1 MPINDSL
8 NFNSSASLGADQN
21 PQWVILL
28 HGLGRTKRSMNKI
41 RKELARAGYSTIN
54 QGYPSTRHDI
64 ARLSDRYL
72 RPAVEQCLQQKASKI
87 HLVSHSMGGLLI
99 RQYLQSHTLPPES
112 RIVMLSPPNQGS
124 EVAEFL
130 KNYSI
135 YQWILGPAAQQLGT
149 TDRPY
154 EKYSSIPYEVGIIT
168 GNVSSDPWFGKLI
181 PGANDGKVSVER
193 AKLPGMNDFLVI
205 RAGHTRIMQS
215 KLATQQILN
224 FLRFGHFQR

>member
-1 MPINDSL
+1 
-8 NFNSSASLGADQN
+8 
-21 PQWVILL
+21 
-28 HGLGRTKRSMNKI
+28 MNKI
-41 RKELARAGYSTIN
+41 RKALTRAGYPTTN

-64 ARLSDRYL
+64 SRLTDHFVA
-72 RPAVEQCLQQKASKI
+72 PAVERCLRQKASKI

-99 RQYLQSHTLPPES
+99 RQYLQSHTLPTGS

-135 YQWILGPAAQQLGT
+135 YRWILGPAALQLGT

-154 EKYSSIPYEVGIIT
+154 DKSSSIPYEIGIIT
-168 GNVSSDPWFGKLI
+168 GNISSDPWFAKLI

-193 AKLPGMNDFLVI
+193 AKLPGMKDFLVI
-205 RAGHTRIMQS
+205 KAGHTRIMRS
-215 KLATQQILN
+215 KLATQQILY
-224 FLRFGHFQR
+224 FLRFGRFQR